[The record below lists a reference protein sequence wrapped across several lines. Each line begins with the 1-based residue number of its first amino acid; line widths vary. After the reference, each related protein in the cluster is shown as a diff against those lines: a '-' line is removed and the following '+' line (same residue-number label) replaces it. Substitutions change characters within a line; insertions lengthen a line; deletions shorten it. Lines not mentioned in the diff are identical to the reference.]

1 MKSSYR
7 YVLPDIQAL
16 LGSKDLFAKAKGEP
30 TRFSYA
36 DALLALGAENPD
48 VVSLDADVSKSMKT
62 TLFAA
67 KFPERSFNFGIAEQN
82 MMAAAAGMATTGLI
96 PFANTYAVFASM
108 RALDQVRNSIHY
120 PRLNVK
126 IAASHSGITP
136 GPDGVTH
143 QAQEDLSIMR
153 ALAGSTVIAPADPVS
168 TRMAVRAAA
177 AHEGPVYLSFTRDP
191 VPVLYDEG
199 FPFRIGKAVVVREG
213 RDVAIVANRDLVVQA
228 LIAAELLAK
237 KGIDARVIDCHT
249 LKPLDE
255 RTILTAARDT
265 GAVVT
270 AENNIIFGGLGSAVA
285 ELLVEKLPTPMKRV
299 GVQDTFAESGPYLE
313 VIDKYGLTARHI
325 VKAVADVLRRRP
337 ALPASLRRVTPA
349 VAKLSGDTG
358 RTQRPAGR
366 AAARA
371 KTKPK
376 PKAAVRKSRRH

>member
-1 MKSSYR
+1 VKSKYR
-7 YVLPDIQAL
+7 YVLPEIQAL
-16 LGSKDLFAKAKGEP
+16 LTSKELFAKATSEP
-30 TRFSYA
+30 TRYSYA
-36 DALLALGAENPD
+36 DALLALGGTNPD

-62 TLFAA
+62 TMFAA
-67 KFPERSFNFGIAEQN
+67 KYPERSFNFGIAEQN

-108 RALDQVRNSIHY
+108 RALDMVRNSIHY

-153 ALAGSTVIAPADPVS
+153 ALAGSTVIAPADPTS
-168 TRMAVRAAA
+168 TRMAVHAAA
-177 AHEGPVYLSFTRDP
+177 AYQGPVYLSFTRDP
-191 VPVLYDEG
+191 VPVLYDET
-199 FPFRIGKAVVVREG
+199 FPFKIGKAVVVREG
-213 RDVAIVANRDLVVQA
+213 RDAAIIANRDLVIQA

-237 KGIDARVIDCHT
+237 KGIDVRVIDCHT

-255 RTILTAARDT
+255 RMVLKAAKET
-265 GAVVT
+265 GAIVT

-285 ELLVEKLPTPMKRV
+285 EVLVEKYPVPMKRV

-325 VKAVADVLRRRP
+325 VKAVNEVLKR
-337 ALPASLRRVTPA
+337 
-349 VAKLSGDTG
+349 
-358 RTQRPAGR
+358 
-366 AAARA
+366 
-371 KTKPK
+371 KPK
-376 PKAAVRKSRRH
+376 LPVDGKSKAKVKPKSDQPKPRATPKKKR